1 MKIKILSGWSA
12 PGGSTSHHISLTNL
26 LNENGYDC
34 TFYGPHDW
42 HLDKCQS
49 GKIQDAKIDPEDI
62 VISHFLSIPEGLEVK
77 KHILSLHETNLFPLE
92 KVQPKGYDYIQYVSE
107 SQREWHSYDHNYVI
121 IPPMVE
127 HVEWKAPEE
136 GSDRATIAGVVG
148 SVDSHKQTHLAIEKA
163 LEDGFERVLL
173 FGLVVD
179 KPYFEEKIVPYLENG
194 RAVLLGYLDD
204 KAEMYNLVAKVYHM
218 SKRETYGLVEAECK
232 LAGIPYEGLENDQ
245 PVLSKDEILEKW
257 QEVLAV

>member
-1 MKIKILSGWSA
+1 
-12 PGGSTSHHISLTNL
+12 
-26 LNENGYDC
+26 
-34 TFYGPHDW
+34 
-42 HLDKCQS
+42 
-49 GKIQDAKIDPEDI
+49 
-62 VISHFLSIPEGLEVK
+62 
-77 KHILSLHETNLFPLE
+77 
-92 KVQPKGYDYIQYVSE
+92 
-107 SQREWHSYDHNYVI
+107 
-121 IPPMVE
+121 
-127 HVEWKAPEE
+127 
-136 GSDRATIAGVVG
+136 
-148 SVDSHKQTHLAIEKA
+148 
-163 LEDGFERVLL
+163 
-173 FGLVVD
+173 VVD